1 MEILCVVILFIAMVI
16 GWSETW
22 EKKER
27 YKRYIYGRLGLERL
41 EVDTLKP
48 ILKNTTMAKEQMTME
63 EYLLSQLET
72 PVKLK
77 DGSVALK
84 EDGTP
89 MTKQEAIATNILNQA
104 MKGDVKAASYIQNLQ
119 MRAKIM
125 NKK

>member
-1 MEILCVVILFIAMVI
+1 MEILCVVILLIAMVI

-41 EVDTLKP
+41 KVDTLKP
-48 ILKNTTMAKEQMTME
+48 IKKNSTMAKEQMTME

-125 NKK
+125 KKK